1 MLFYLIHWT
10 LLLPTHIVFF
20 FLLLLKVKLATEMRE
35 FGVVGIDLS
44 GNPLVGEWYVSFLC
58 VVQALNDNWMI
69 LLVDV
74 HTKSYVK
81 VGLHTNSYEKY
92 LHLNLALECIVEF
105 WFW

>member
-1 MLFYLIHWT
+1 MF
-10 LLLPTHIVFF
+10 FF

-58 VVQALNDNWMI
+58 VQALNDNWMI

-81 VGLHTNSYEKY
+81 VGLHTNSCEKY